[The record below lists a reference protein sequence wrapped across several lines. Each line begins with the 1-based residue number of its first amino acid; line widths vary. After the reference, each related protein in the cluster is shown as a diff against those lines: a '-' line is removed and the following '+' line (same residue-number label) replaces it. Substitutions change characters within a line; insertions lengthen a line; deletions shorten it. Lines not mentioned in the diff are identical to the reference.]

1 MSDTEAT
8 QLTPGRKSVGKIPDG
23 GGKGTKRGVTA
34 SFPHDH
40 TVLQRCSLHR

>member
-23 GGKGTKRGVTA
+23 GGKGTKRGEPPKAATG
-34 SFPHDH
+34 
-40 TVLQRCSLHR
+40 RG